1 MNRLAVPVL
10 TGLLFFVA
18 VCNACANACMH
29 ACMNEFFCMHPRSCV
44 KIQTSR
50 SRQDKVY
57 GSHFSSC
64 HFKNCWIRGY
74 PQVLPVQHPE
84 SIVFGCLVRCEVLHL
99 TVACL
104 VVSCSLCMWVLVSA
118 RVCACTSICVLLSVH
133 VPLFTGP
140 CCKDLRPGQ
149 SMCVCVCRF
158 ELLLVRKC

>member
-118 RVCACTSICVLLSVH
+118 RVCAWHDRVQQVFFSFQYRQKQTL
-133 VPLFTGP
+133 PLG
-140 CCKDLRPGQ
+140 G
-149 SMCVCVCRF
+149 
-158 ELLLVRKC
+158 VR